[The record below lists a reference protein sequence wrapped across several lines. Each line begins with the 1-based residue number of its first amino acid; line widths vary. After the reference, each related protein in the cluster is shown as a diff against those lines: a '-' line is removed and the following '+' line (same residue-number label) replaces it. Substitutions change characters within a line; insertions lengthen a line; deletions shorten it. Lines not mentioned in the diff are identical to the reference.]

1 MKQKVEKSSLKVQIE
16 QKLIIRERRYFS
28 TAFKKEKVE
37 DLVAKR
43 TTVQELCDL
52 YGVSRTS
59 VYKWLYRYS
68 PHYEQKSR
76 QVVEMESESH
86 KTQFYQTRVA
96 ELERIVG
103 QKQLEIDFQDKLL
116 ALASAEFGVDIKKNF
131 ATVASNGSAY
141 IALSGKANTLSK
153 G

>member
-1 MKQKVEKSSLKVQIE
+1 MKQKVEKSSLNVQIE
-16 QKLIIRERRYFS
+16 PPLSIRQQRYFS
-28 TAFKKEKVE
+28 AAFKKEKVE

-52 YGVSRTS
+52 YGISRTS

-86 KTQFYQTRVA
+86 KTQFYQSRVA
-96 ELERIVG
+96 ELERIIG

-116 ALASAEFGVDIKKNF
+116 DLASAEFGVDIKKNF
-131 ATVASNGSAY
+131 GTVVSNGSAY
-141 IALSGKANTLSK
+141 IAPSGKANTVSK